1 MEGAP
6 GRNGEQPSNHTAPSA
21 PAYSPVGRGGDG
33 RTTVLLADDHPGVRD
48 PQYRARRDELA
59 ALAVA
64 WRPGEPVPE
73 PDYRDE
79 EHELWRT
86 VSAALADRYGEHA
99 PMAFRRAAAE
109 LDLPHDHVPQLAEVS
124 KRLQPL
130 SGFRYL
136 PVAGLAP
143 LRDFYGSF
151 ADGVFWSTQ
160 YLRHPSAP
168 LYTPE
173 PDLVH
178 EVIGHAN
185 QIAIPS
191 VARLYHMVGRAV
203 GRCETE
209 EALRALSKVFWF
221 TVEFGVVHEGGRPRA
236 FGAGLLSSVGELD
249 AYREADIRP
258 ADLPQMASADYD
270 ISRFQPALHSFRSL
284 TELEDVLADFL
295 DGWDDD
301 AYARLVRMTRRGK
314 DPVLTANAGRRLGPP
329 AGRRR
334 SRRRATFH

>member
-1 MEGAP
+1 MDTEERP
-6 GRNGEQPSNHTAPSA
+6 GPGGTQ
-21 PAYSPVGRGGDG
+21 AYSPVERDDDG
-33 RTTVLLADDHPGVRD
+33 RPKVLLADDHPGVRD
-48 PQYRARRDELA
+48 PVYRARRDELA
-59 ALAVA
+59 SLALA
-64 WRPGEPVPE
+64 WTPGSPLPE
-73 PDYRDE
+73 PEYRPE
-79 EHELWRT
+79 EHEVWRT
-86 VSAALADRYGEHA
+86 VSAALADRHREHA
-99 PMAFRRAAAE
+99 PAAFREAAQR
-109 LDLPHDHVPQLAEVS
+109 LDLPADHVPQLGEVTE
-124 KRLQPL
+124 RLGPL

-151 ADGVFWSTQ
+151 AAGVFWSTQ

-191 VARLYHMVGRAV
+191 VARLYRMVGRAV
-203 GRCETE
+203 GRCQGAA
-209 EALRALSKVFWF
+209 ALRALSKVFWF
-221 TVEFGVVHEGGRPRA
+221 TVEFGVVDEGGRPRA

-249 AYREADIRP
+249 AYRKADIRP
-258 ADLPQMASADYD
+258 ADLAEMATADYD
-270 ISRFQPALHSFRSL
+270 ISRFQPALYSFRSM

-301 AYARLVRMTRRGK
+301 AHARL
-314 DPVLTANAGRRLGPP
+314 LN
-329 AGRRR
+329 
-334 SRRRATFH
+334 